1 MTGPIVPTPVDPKAP
16 PELPT
21 AWLVPDD
28 GGARWLRGLRVAGR
42 LLGVVWANRRA
53 RVGLVLLGLFVLVAI
68 FAPLLSPYSLANESF
83 APSRGPSLAHPL
95 GTTNFGQ
102 DVLTQLL
109 NGTRVSLGIALL
121 VAALSSLV
129 AVAVGLAMGYMRG
142 LVDHALGFVTNVAL
156 VIPVLPLMIV
166 LATYLKG
173 IPFMIFV
180 LTVTGWALGARV
192 IRAQT
197 ASLRSRDFVT
207 LAQFSGERSMRIMF
221 REIFPNMVSL
231 VAANFFLAATYAVLG
246 EVALEFLGL
255 GNQDTVT
262 WGTMLYWANNAQALT
277 AGLWVW
283 VLAPGLM
290 IAILATSYSLIN
302 FGVDQLTN
310 PRLRES

>member
-1 MTGPIVPTPVDPKAP
+1 MTGPLGPPAVDQQAASEPLPAP
-16 PELPT
+16 LAPAGRGHP
-21 AWLVPDD
+21 AFH
-28 GGARWLRGLRVAGR
+28 GLRVAGR
-42 LLGVVWANRRA
+42 LFGVVWANSRA
-53 RVGLVLLGLFVLVAI
+53 RIGIVLLSAFVFIAI
-68 FAPLLSPYSLANESF
+68 FAPLISPYKLTDESF
-83 APSRGPSLAHPL
+83 APMRGPSAAHPL

-109 NGTRVSLGIALL
+109 YGTRVSLGVALL
-121 VAALSSLV
+121 VATLSTLI
-129 AVAVGLAMGYMRG
+129 AVTVGLAMGYMRG
-142 LVDHALGFVTNVAL
+142 LVDHALGFVTSVVL
-156 VIPVLPLMIV
+156 VIPVLPLIIV

-180 LTVTGWALGARV
+180 LTITGWALGARV

-197 ASLRSRDFVT
+197 GSLRSGDFVT
-207 LAQFSGERSMRIMF
+207 LAQFSGERSPRIMF

-231 VAANFFLAATYAVLG
+231 VAATFFLSATYAVLG

-277 AGLWVW
+277 AGLWAW

-302 FGVDQLTN
+302 FGVDQLSN